1 MLLNFHL
8 IITFEREGK
17 RERPTDKV
25 RMRHQDES
33 KVRKKSHNN
42 LQTDVPFPL
51 SSYPT
56 MPSGHSAEN
65 LNTYIAD
72 RRQKLSR
79 WGFIR
84 KNRGEKKAQETQIKR
99 RPEQEKKKTKK
110 KKEKFHQFR
119 CQVELNLLRAEQL
132 GYLAAIDFREQNE
145 TEPKLQ
151 HGLGPCHKSQESQ
164 TQSLTSYAPCLT
176 FQPFAQAARGV
187 VRHHQ
192 HQHRHR
198 HRHRHTHPH
207 PHWRHIP

>member
-8 IITFEREGK
+8 IITSEREGK

-42 LQTDVPFPL
+42 LQTDVPSPL

-79 WGFIR
+79 WGFISGR
-84 KNRGEKKAQETQIKR
+84 TGEKKKR
-99 RPEQEKKKTKK
+99 KK
-110 KKEKFHQFR
+110 
-119 CQVELNLLRAEQL
+119 
-132 GYLAAIDFREQNE
+132 
-145 TEPKLQ
+145 
-151 HGLGPCHKSQESQ
+151 HK
-164 TQSLTSYAPCLT
+164 
-176 FQPFAQAARGV
+176 
-187 VRHHQ
+187 
-192 HQHRHR
+192 
-198 HRHRHTHPH
+198 
-207 PHWRHIP
+207 

>member
-8 IITFEREGK
+8 IITSEREGK

-42 LQTDVPFPL
+42 LQTDVPSPL

-79 WGFIR
+79 WGFISGR
-84 KNRGEKKAQETQIKR
+84 TGEKKKAQETQIKR

-110 KKEKFHQFR
+110 KRKVSPIPMPSWVKPTPSRATWVFSGNRFSGTERNRTQTTTR
-119 CQVELNLLRAEQL
+119 TRTMSQVPRIPNS
-132 GYLAAIDFREQNE
+132 I
-145 TEPKLQ
+145 
-151 HGLGPCHKSQESQ
+151 
-164 TQSLTSYAPCLT
+164 
-176 FQPFAQAARGV
+176 
-187 VRHHQ
+187 
-192 HQHRHR
+192 
-198 HRHRHTHPH
+198 PH
-207 PHWRHIP
+207 